1 MAIIKKDAYFL
12 SSTGENKIHCS
23 IWQDDEKEPV
33 GVFQIIHSIEEHIG
47 RYEKFAQFL
56 ASEGY
61 VVCGNDHLGHG
72 LSADSFDDLGFFAE
86 NDGDMRLVDDVHIL
100 YMIMHKRYPELPY
113 YMLGHSIGSMLLRV
127 YATAFGHELSGMILC
142 GCNELPSAAV
152 VLEEPLSFLCKKLG
166 AKANV
171 PTSILDKIGNFAI
184 DGGRTDKDWLSR
196 DTESVD
202 SYIDDPLCGN
212 GLKLSAVRDV
222 IRLSNSCCTDEWAFL
237 VPPMLPILILSGAKD
252 PMNFN
257 GKGSTA
263 VCDNLESAGHSP
275 EVIMYPGYRH
285 EILNEED
292 CERVYSDLLNWIQN
306 I

>member
-1 MAIIKKDAYFL
+1 MAIIKKEAYYM
-12 SSTGENKIHCS
+12 SSTGENKIHTS
-23 IWQDDEKEPV
+23 IWQDDEKEPI

-47 RYEKFAQFL
+47 RYEKFAEFL
-56 ASEGY
+56 ASKGY
-61 VVCGNDHLGHG
+61 IVCGNDHLGHG

-86 NDGDMRLVDDVHIL
+86 SDGDMRLVDDVHIL
-100 YMIMHKRYPELPY
+100 YMIMHKRYPDLPY

-127 YATAFGHELSGMILC
+127 YATAFGYELSGMILC

-152 VLEEPLSFLCKKLG
+152 VLEEPLNLLCKKLG
-166 AKANV
+166 GKANI
-171 PTSILDKIGNFAI
+171 PTTILDKIGNYLV

-196 DTESVD
+196 DKDSVD

-212 GLKLSAVRDV
+212 GLKLSALRD
-222 IRLSNSCCTDEWAFL
+222 IIKLSNSCCTDDWALL

-292 CERVYSDLLNWIQN
+292 CERVYEDILNWLSQN
-306 I
+306 